1 MMHCRGRGAVPLD
14 ASQTQRRRFGDHD
27 CVKRPPISRGR
38 AATRRRSCRHE
49 KGANADPTGLT
60 SAAAAARLA
69 AEGPNALPTAARHG
83 TLGIA
88 LGVLREPMFLLLL
101 AATAIY
107 LALGDVH
114 EAMVLGA
121 SILGVIA
128 ITVAQERKAERALAA
143 LRDLS
148 SPRAMVLRDGQ
159 RRRIAGRDVVR
170 GDLLILAEGDR
181 VPADARLVAATDLA
195 ADESLL
201 TGESLPVAKRVG
213 DAVFSGTLLVRGH
226 ARAEASATGPRSE
239 LGRIGAS
246 LATLEAGKTTLERET
261 ARVVRLVAV
270 FAVLLCAAL
279 VLAYALTRG
288 DWLGGVLGGLTLA
301 MAILPEEFPV
311 VLTVFLALGAW
322 RISRH
327 GVLTR
332 RMPAIEMLGAATV
345 LCVDKTGT
353 LTENRMALVD
363 TPQPVADVAALACE
377 IDAFDPM
384 EKAIVAAAGADARR
398 VRARWQLERDYPFN
412 DDFMAVCH
420 AWRSPQGGRRIAL
433 KGAPE
438 TVLALCGRMDAMAE
452 VRGAA
457 QTGLRLLAVA
467 EGACEGELPDDPR
480 RIAWRFA
487 GFARLADPLR
497 ASVPEAVAQCRR
509 AGIRVVMVTGDYPG
523 TALNIARQA
532 GIEAAAALTGER
544 IAAMDDAALAAA
556 VRTVNVFAR
565 VRPEQKLRLVQAYR
579 AAGDVVAMT
588 GDGVN
593 DAPAL
598 KAAHI
603 GIAMGSRGTD
613 VAREAAALVLLD
625 DDFASI
631 VRTVRLGRRIYE
643 NIRNAM
649 RYLVS
654 VHVPIAGMAFL
665 PVALGGPL
673 FLLPVH
679 VVFLEFV
686 IDPACTLVYEAE
698 RTEAGA
704 MQRAPRDPRE
714 PLFSL
719 PMLGMSLALG
729 ATMLAAVFAAYWW
742 TVDGGAGDAEGRAVG
757 FTAIVFSNLAL
768 LFATR
773 SRTRSVFA
781 TLREPN
787 AALWWIT
794 LGALTAL
801 GVALYVP
808 AAAALFKFAALG
820 PAQLGLAVAAGIAG
834 VAWTELHK
842 LAAGTRWPSAS
853 R

>member
-1 MMHCRGRGAVPLD
+1 
-14 ASQTQRRRFGDHD
+14 
-27 CVKRPPISRGR
+27 VK
-38 AATRRRSCRHE
+38 
-49 KGANADPTGLT
+49 GLS
-60 SAAAAARLA
+60 SAEAAARLA
-69 AEGPNALPTAARHG
+69 AEGPNALPVPGRHG
-83 TLGIA
+83 LAAIA

-101 AATAIY
+101 AATGIY
-107 LALGDVH
+107 LVLGDVR

-121 SILGVIA
+121 SIVGVIG
-128 ITVAQERKAERALAA
+128 ITVAQERKAERALEA

-148 SPRAMVLRDGQ
+148 SPRAMVLRDGE
-159 RRRIAGRDVVR
+159 RKRIAGREVVR

-181 VPADARLVAATDLA
+181 VPADARLIAATDLT

-201 TGESLPVAKRVG
+201 TGESLPVDKRAG
-213 DAVFSGTLLVRGH
+213 DSVFSGTLLVRGQG
-226 ARAEASATGPRSE
+226 RAEATATGPRSE
-239 LGRIGAS
+239 FGRIGAS
-246 LATLEAGKTTLERET
+246 LATLEPGKTALERET
-261 ARVVRLVAV
+261 ARIVRLVAA
-270 FAVLLCAAL
+270 FAVALSIAL
-279 VLAYALTRG
+279 VLVYALASG

-322 RISRH
+322 RISQH

-353 LTENRMALVD
+353 LTENRMAVVD
-363 TPQPVADVAALACE
+363 TPQAVVDLAALACE
-377 IDAFDPM
+377 VDAFDPM
-384 EKAIVAAAGADARR
+384 EHAIVAAAGADAVQ
-398 VRARWQLERDYPFN
+398 VRGAWRLERDYPFG
-412 DDFMAVCH
+412 DDFLAVCH
-420 AWRSPQGGRRIAL
+420 AWRSPQGELRVAI

-438 TVLALCGRMDAMAE
+438 TVLALCARMDALGE
-452 VRGAA
+452 VRQAA
-457 QTGLRLLAVA
+457 TEGLRLLAVA
-467 EGACEGELPDDPR
+467 EARWEGPLPDDPR
-480 RIAWRFA
+480 RYPFRFA
-487 GFARLADPLR
+487 GFVKLADPLR

-509 AGIRVVMVTGDYPG
+509 AGIRVVMITGDYPG
-523 TALNIARQA
+523 TALNVARQA
-532 GIEAAAALTGER
+532 GIEAGEALSGEQ

-556 VRTVNVFAR
+556 VRRATVFAR

-579 AAGDVVAMT
+579 AAGEVVAMT

-613 VAREAAALVLLD
+613 VARESAALVLLE
-625 DDFASI
+625 DDFTSI

-654 VHVPIAGMAFL
+654 VHVPIAGMALL

-704 MQRAPRDPRE
+704 MERPPRNPRE
-714 PLFSL
+714 PLFNL
-719 PMLGMSLALG
+719 RMLATSLALG

-742 TVDGGAGDAEGRAVG
+742 ALQGGRADSETRAIA
-757 FTAIVFSNLAL
+757 FCAIVFSNLAL

-773 SRTRSVFA
+773 SRSRTLLVM
-781 TLREPN
+781 LREPN

-794 LGALTAL
+794 LGALAAL
-801 GVALYVP
+801 AAAIYVP
-808 AAAALFKFAALG
+808 AAAAIFRFSPLGAAELMV
-820 PAQLGLAVAAGIAG
+820 AAAAGIAG
-834 VAWTELHK
+834 VAWYELLK
-842 LAAGTRWPSAS
+842 LKGGAQ
-853 R
+853 

>member
-1 MMHCRGRGAVPLD
+1 M
-14 ASQTQRRRFGDHD
+14 
-27 CVKRPPISRGR
+27 
-38 AATRRRSCRHE
+38 
-49 KGANADPTGLT
+49 KGLS
-60 SAAAAARLA
+60 SAEAAARLA

-83 TLGIA
+83 MLALA
-88 LGVLREPMFLLLL
+88 LGVLREPMFLLLI
-101 AATAIY
+101 AATGIY
-107 LALGDVH
+107 LLLGDVH
-114 EAMVLGA
+114 EALVLGA
-121 SILGVIA
+121 SIVGVIA
-128 ITVAQERKAERALAA
+128 ITVAQERKAERALEA

-148 SPRAMVLRDGQ
+148 SPRAMVLRDGE
-159 RRRIAGRDVVR
+159 RKRIAGREVVR

-181 VPADARLVAATDLA
+181 VPADARLITATDLT

-201 TGESLPVAKRVG
+201 TGESLPVDKRAG
-213 DAVFSGTLLVRGH
+213 DTVYSGTLLVKGH

-239 LGRIGAS
+239 LGRIGTS
-246 LATLEAGKTTLERET
+246 LATLEPGKTTLERET
-261 ARVVRLVAV
+261 ARVVRLVAA
-270 FAVLLCAAL
+270 FAVVLCLAL
-279 VLAYALTRG
+279 ALAYVLARG
-288 DWLGGVLGGLTLA
+288 DWLGGALGGLTLA

-332 RMPAIEMLGAATV
+332 RMAAIEMLGAATV

-363 TPQPVADVAALACE
+363 TPQPVADLAALASE

-384 EKAIVAAAGADARR
+384 EKAIVAAASADARS
-398 VRARWQLERDYPFN
+398 VRSEWRLERDYPFS
-412 DDFMAVCH
+412 DEFMAVCH
-420 AWRSPQGGRRIAL
+420 AWRSPQGERRIAL

-438 TVLALCGRMDAMAE
+438 TVLALCGRMDAMEE

-457 QTGLRLLAVA
+457 QEGLRLLAVA
-467 EGACEGELPDDPR
+467 EGECEGELPEDPR
-480 RIAWRFA
+480 RCAFRFA
-487 GFARLADPLR
+487 GFAKLADPLR
-497 ASVPEAVAQCRR
+497 ASVPDAVAQCRR

-523 TALNIARQA
+523 TALNIARAA
-532 GIEAAAALTGER
+532 GIEARAALTGDD
-544 IAAMDDAALAAA
+544 IAEMDDAALAAT
-556 VRTVNVFAR
+556 VRTVQVYAR

-579 AAGDVVAMT
+579 TAGEVVAMT

-625 DDFASI
+625 DDFTSI

-673 FLLPVH
+673 FFLPVH

-686 IDPACTLVYEAE
+686 IDPACTLVFEAE
-698 RTEAGA
+698 PTEAGA
-704 MQRAPRDPRE
+704 MERPPRDPAE

-719 PMLGMSLALG
+719 RMLGMSLALG
-729 ATMLAAVFAAYWW
+729 ATMLGAVFALYGL
-742 TVDGGAGDAEGRAVG
+742 TVAGGAADTEARAAA
-757 FTAIVFSNLAL
+757 FTAIVLSNLAL

-781 TLREPN
+781 TMREPN

-794 LGALTAL
+794 LGALAAL
-801 GVALYVP
+801 AVSIYVP
-808 AAAALFKFAALG
+808 GAAALFKFSALG
-820 PAQLGLAVAAGIAG
+820 PAQLGLAAAAGIAG
-834 VAWTELHK
+834 VAWVELLK
-842 LAAGTRWPSAS
+842 LGRKAR
-853 R
+853 

>member
-1 MMHCRGRGAVPLD
+1 
-14 ASQTQRRRFGDHD
+14 
-27 CVKRPPISRGR
+27 VK
-38 AATRRRSCRHE
+38 
-49 KGANADPTGLT
+49 GLT
-60 SAAAAARLA
+60 AAEAAARLA
-69 AEGPNALPTAARHG
+69 AEGPNALPPPGRHG
-83 TLGIA
+83 LAAIA
-88 LGVLREPMFLLLL
+88 LGVLREPMFLLLI
-101 AATAIY
+101 AATGIY
-107 LALGDVH
+107 LVLGDVY
-114 EAMVLGA
+114 EALVLGA
-121 SILGVIA
+121 SIAGVIA
-128 ITVAQERKAERALAA
+128 ITVAQERKAERALEA

-148 SPRAMVLRDGQ
+148 SPRAMVLRDGE
-159 RRRIAGRDVVR
+159 RKRIAGRDVVR

-181 VPADARLVAATDLA
+181 VPADARLIAATDLA

-201 TGESLPVAKRVG
+201 TGESLPVDKRAG
-213 DAVFSGTLLVRGH
+213 DTVFSGTLLVRGH

-246 LATLEAGKTTLERET
+246 LATLEPGRTTLERET
-261 ARVVRLVAV
+261 ARVVRLVAI
-270 FAVLLCAAL
+270 FAVVMCLAL
-279 VLAYALTRG
+279 AVAYAHVRG

-363 TPQPVADVAALACE
+363 TPQAVADVAALACE

-384 EKAIVAAAGADARR
+384 EKAIVAAAGDDARQ
-398 VRARWQLERDYPFN
+398 VRSAWQLERDYPFG
-412 DDFMAVCH
+412 DAFMAVCH
-420 AWRSPQGGRRIAL
+420 VWRSPQGGRRVAL

-438 TVLALCGRMDAMAE
+438 MVLALCGRMDAMEE

-457 QTGLRLLAVA
+457 QEGLRLLAVA
-467 EGACEGELPDDPR
+467 EAGCEGELPDDPR
-480 RIAWRFA
+480 RYAFRFA
-487 GFARLADPLR
+487 GFVKLADPLR
-497 ASVPEAVAQCRR
+497 PSVPAAVAQCRR
-509 AGIRVVMVTGDYPG
+509 AGIRVVMVTGDFPA

-532 GIEAAAALTGER
+532 GIEAHEALTGDD
-544 IAAMDDAALAAA
+544 IAAMDDAGLAKA

-579 AAGDVVAMT
+579 AAGEVVAMT

-631 VRTVRLGRRIYE
+631 VHTVRLGRRIYE

-649 RYLVS
+649 RYLIS
-654 VHVPIAGMAFL
+654 VHVPIAGMALL

-704 MQRAPRDPRE
+704 MERPPRDPGE

-719 PMLGMSLALG
+719 GMLGMSLALG
-729 ATMLAAVFAAYWW
+729 ATMLAAVFALYGW
-742 TVDGGAGDAEGRAVG
+742 TVAGGAVDSEARAAA
-757 FTAIVFSNLAL
+757 FAAIVLSNLGL

-773 SRTRSVFA
+773 SRTRSIVA

-794 LGALTAL
+794 LGALSAL
-801 GVALYVP
+801 AVSIYVP
-808 AAAALFKFAALG
+808 GAAALFKFSALG
-820 PAQLGLAVAAGIAG
+820 PAQLGLAAAAGIAG
-834 VAWTELHK
+834 VAWVELLK
-842 LAAGTRWPSAS
+842 LGRKAR
-853 R
+853 